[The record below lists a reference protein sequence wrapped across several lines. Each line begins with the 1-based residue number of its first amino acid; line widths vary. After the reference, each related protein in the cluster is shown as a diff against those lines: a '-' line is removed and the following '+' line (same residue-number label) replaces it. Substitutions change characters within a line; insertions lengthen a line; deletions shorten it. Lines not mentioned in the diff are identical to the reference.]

1 MNNMSNKIDKSLV
14 TIILLDILGQPI
26 KNALYQIKVNNI
38 LIAQGKTNSKGAV
51 VDISR
56 DKGVILDIFF
66 LSITNEMKLIKRVR
80 LSKKYSIV
88 RLYSPS
94 ILIKTELKEVNY
106 KKGNYV
112 RKTYIVKKGD
122 SLYGI
127 AKEYSVSMNDI
138 KTLNNIK
145 DVDKIFIGQVLKIPV
160 QKENKIIE
168 RNGGNKTDGNKT
180 GGNELGSEILNS
192 GKDIYDFFKKQILNV
207 DVQEI
212 SKKNVNSKSTGS
224 PKTEL
229 KDHSPAIIFP
239 FKIKP
244 INDLGEELKNFY
256 WAAELGNP
264 NASMANFGWNR
275 AGGRKHAGIDLYSKY
290 QSLNNAI
297 AGFDVFSIAPGII
310 LDKRSFYCSTDQV
323 TISHTTKD
331 NRKFIVR
338 YGELDPNSI
347 KIKIGDIVKQ
357 GDLIGK
363 TGVLKNNSG
372 HPISIYNGKNISMLH
387 FELYCGLNSSLTSIS
402 GNFSL
407 TNNTAPYRRRNDL
420 ISPRAILLEGYRNSF
435 NFTTHEENTTNTRKS
450 IASLC
455 CSGDGKKFIKSWEG
469 GYFTPD
475 KSFYYNDSVGYCT
488 VGWGHLV
495 AKKSCSSLG
504 FKDKID
510 FISIDLAKKYFE
522 DDVKKHEELVKK
534 AIHVPLYQFEF
545 DALMSLSFN
554 IGNLAVKAPKLCK
567 LINSKDYVNGPKE
580 MLDINKAD
588 GKFNKGLDLRRKQ
601 EYRIFTV
608 KNYDSK
614 H

>member
-212 SKKNVNSKSTGS
+212 SKK
-224 PKTEL
+224 
-229 KDHSPAIIFP
+229 
-239 FKIKP
+239 
-244 INDLGEELKNFY
+244 
-256 WAAELGNP
+256 
-264 NASMANFGWNR
+264 M
-275 AGGRKHAGIDLYSKY
+275 
-290 QSLNNAI
+290 
-297 AGFDVFSIAPGII
+297 
-310 LDKRSFYCSTDQV
+310 
-323 TISHTTKD
+323 
-331 NRKFIVR
+331 
-338 YGELDPNSI
+338 
-347 KIKIGDIVKQ
+347 
-357 GDLIGK
+357 
-363 TGVLKNNSG
+363 
-372 HPISIYNGKNISMLH
+372 
-387 FELYCGLNSSLTSIS
+387 
-402 GNFSL
+402 
-407 TNNTAPYRRRNDL
+407 
-420 ISPRAILLEGYRNSF
+420 
-435 NFTTHEENTTNTRKS
+435 
-450 IASLC
+450 
-455 CSGDGKKFIKSWEG
+455 
-469 GYFTPD
+469 
-475 KSFYYNDSVGYCT
+475 
-488 VGWGHLV
+488 
-495 AKKSCSSLG
+495 
-504 FKDKID
+504 
-510 FISIDLAKKYFE
+510 
-522 DDVKKHEELVKK
+522 
-534 AIHVPLYQFEF
+534 
-545 DALMSLSFN
+545 
-554 IGNLAVKAPKLCK
+554 
-567 LINSKDYVNGPKE
+567 
-580 MLDINKAD
+580 
-588 GKFNKGLDLRRKQ
+588 
-601 EYRIFTV
+601 
-608 KNYDSK
+608 
-614 H
+614 